1 MIRWCHLMFHVKLK
15 TSFTSFYS
23 NIQLHTHWSDHRL
36 LCFAGRNNELV
47 DRRRIGEPQSARP
60 VSGKQPRKR
69 FDRRPVVH
77 RLAWTHC
84 RNRHRPAAIWPHQ
97 RSGAIG
103 SLWREKVCAIDEDAI
118 NISNKCLNGLWP
130 HHSSDFILDSGILL
144 INSFIFNFIKPP
156 TLSLLSSSCPQVVA
170 PLEEIV
176 ASNRAS
182 AI

>member
-1 MIRWCHLMFHVKLK
+1 MGIHNMMNDFLGSRSQDIPIQPSWNSAVVKGIFINNRRWSGKV
-15 TSFTSFYS
+15 
-23 NIQLHTHWSDHRL
+23 RL
-36 LCFAGRNNELV
+36 TFQWFSVPGVGRNTLCFAGRNNELV

-60 VSGKQPRKR
+60 VSGRQPRKR

-118 NISNKCLNGLWP
+118 NISNKCLNGLWRFDP
-130 HHSSDFILDSGILL
+130 IIPAILY
-144 INSFIFNFIKPP
+144 
-156 TLSLLSSSCPQVVA
+156 
-170 PLEEIV
+170 
-176 ASNRAS
+176 
-182 AI
+182 